1 MVNSEFSIED
11 EYKNPLIPNKNR
23 LTKIDN
29 VLSFLGIS
37 DDLKPRLKL
46 LLNRLGINTGEEV
59 FMTRRSLDNLV
70 SHEQVKL
77 LISEGILVP
86 DELWSRIGIET
97 ERTPYTLDINTIYD
111 LEKAAELEE
120 ESGYIL

>member
-11 EYKNPLIPNKNR
+11 EYKNPFIPNKNR
-23 LTKIDN
+23 LIKIDN

>member
-11 EYKNPLIPNKNR
+11 EYKNPFIPNKNR
-23 LTKIDN
+23 LIKIDN

-111 LEKAAELEE
+111 LEK
-120 ESGYIL
+120 ILL